1 MLAELAKTLSV
12 RDYPLAT
19 VYRARSLYISQGLPA
34 GIIAKTL
41 QLSVDTIYFW
51 AKHYGWAKAR
61 EESVSQ
67 QLGAEN
73 LSSAVRVKLEEAAIR
88 SADMLSK
95 AMDVTDGALTEGDAR
110 TAMFASS
117 AAKNLMDLATKG
129 SGMDKASTVGVTVS
143 FSLDSLYQP
152 GQHVVNV
159 TPDKPALIQA

>member
-1 MLAELAKTLSV
+1 MVAELTETLSV

-19 VYRARSLYISQGLPA
+19 VYRARSLYISQGIPPA
-34 GIIAKTL
+34 QIAKAL
-41 QLSVDTIYFW
+41 DLKVDTVWFW
-51 AKHYGWAKAR
+51 AKHYNWTKAR
-61 EESVSQ
+61 DECVTQ

-95 AMDVTDGALTEGDAR
+95 AMDVTEEALTEGDAR

-117 AAKNLMDLATKG
+117 TAKNLMDLATKG

-152 GQHVVNV
+152 GKDMLNV
-159 TPDKPALIQA
+159 TPEKPALTQG

>member
-1 MLAELAKTLSV
+1 MVAELTDTLSV

-34 GIIAKTL
+34 GIIAKSL
-41 QLSVDTIYFW
+41 ELSVDTIYFW

-73 LSSAVRVKLEEAAIR
+73 LASAVRVKLEEAAIR

-95 AMDVTDGALTEGDAR
+95 AMDVTGEALTEGDAR

-117 AAKNLMDLATKG
+117 TAKNLMDLATKG
-129 SGMDKASTVGVTVS
+129 SGMDRAATAAIAVT

-152 GQHVVNV
+152 GSQVLNV
-159 TPDKPALIQA
+159 TPEKPALPAP